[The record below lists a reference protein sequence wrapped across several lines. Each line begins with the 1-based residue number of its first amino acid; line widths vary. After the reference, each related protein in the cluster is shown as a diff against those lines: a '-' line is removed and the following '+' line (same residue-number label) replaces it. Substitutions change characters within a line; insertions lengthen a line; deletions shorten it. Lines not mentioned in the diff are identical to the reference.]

1 MAVFSVDSRR
11 SGMRRCYAEAVTFS
25 LYSYTCAS
33 VKWNDT
39 AGLYHTLYITTVLR
53 CARSRDLMMLVRLL
67 PKMCFRRLYERHPEQ
82 YR

>member
-1 MAVFSVDSRR
+1 
-11 SGMRRCYAEAVTFS
+11 MRRGHAEAVILC
-25 LYSYTCAS
+25 LYGYTYAS

-39 AGLYHTLYITTVLR
+39 AGLYHTLYIITVLR

-67 PKMCFRRLYERHPEQ
+67 PKMYFRRLYERHPEQ